1 MNRPTDPLRQM
12 QVLRERLRE
21 AMAVERHRRAVAAQ
35 TWQPPTDLRVTDAA
49 YEITLDLPGA
59 SRDAIELTADDGVLR
74 VRGEVAP
81 PADLGELR
89 RLRSERMLGRFARAV
104 RLPSD
109 ADITNTRATLADGVL
124 TIIVGRRSGGG
135 RITIDIEE

>member
-1 MNRPTDPLRQM
+1 M

-21 AMAVERHRRAVAAQ
+21 AMAVERHRRAVVAQ
-35 TWQPPTDLRVTDAA
+35 VWQPPMDMRVTEAE
-49 YEITLDLPGA
+49 YEIALDLPGA
-59 SRDAIELTADDGVLR
+59 SRDAIELTAEEGVLR

-81 PADLGELR
+81 PAELGDLR

-109 ADITNTRATLADGVL
+109 ADITNTRATLANGVL
-124 TIIVGRRSGGG
+124 TITVGRRSGGG
-135 RITIDIEE
+135 RYTLTVKYAG